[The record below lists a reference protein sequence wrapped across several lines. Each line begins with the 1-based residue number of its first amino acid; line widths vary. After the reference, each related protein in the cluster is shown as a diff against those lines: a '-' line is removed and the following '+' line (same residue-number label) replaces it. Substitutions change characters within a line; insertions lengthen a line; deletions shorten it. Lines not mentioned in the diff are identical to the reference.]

1 MASPRMSNNNTTL
14 SSSIYE
20 RRQVQARIRALQQRT
35 SEWIRRND
43 LRIGFFII
51 KATFE
56 VKEYSRKM

>member
-1 MASPRMSNNNTTL
+1 MASPRMINNNTPL

-43 LRIGFFII
+43 
-51 KATFE
+51 
-56 VKEYSRKM
+56 